1 MLKIKLLK
9 ALNGDSIII
18 SYGEEKTYNILID
31 GGCGK
36 LCYRQLCRYMEDMK
50 KEKNVID
57 LVVLTHIDS
66 DHIEGILRLFSQKE
80 FDFSIIKEMWFNFG
94 EGLQNSLKIEGI
106 NKEINLY
113 DFDTKISW
121 KQGRS
126 LEERLQDTAIQR
138 RSFLKVGDSY
148 FIGDARIT
156 ILSPTIDTLNEF
168 VRKEIEESKQSAK
181 IASSY
186 DYQKGV
192 LELNETE
199 FEGIVSLT
207 NKSSIAFL
215 FELGEIKL
223 LLLGDAEAAT
233 IEDSLSHL
241 GYSRENKLK
250 VDYCKI
256 AHHASRHNTS
266 GTLIQM
272 LDCKNYIISTK
283 STTQGRPSKECLSRI
298 ICNSTTSVS
307 FYCNYDIN
315 ANDIFTEDEFSKYGM
330 KFITVDENGIDVEEN
345 KHDNRLL

>member
-9 ALNGDSIII
+9 ALNGDCIII

-36 LCYRQLCRYMEDMK
+36 LCYHQLCGYIENMK
-50 KEKNVID
+50 KEKNIFD

-94 EGLQNSLKIEGI
+94 EELQNSLEIKGI

-113 DFDTKISW
+113 DFDAKISW

-126 LEERLQDTAIQR
+126 LEERLQETAIQR
-138 RSFLKVGDSY
+138 RSFLKVGDFH
-148 FIGDARIT
+148 FIGNAKIT

-181 IASSY
+181 IASSN

-233 IEDSLSHL
+233 IEESLSRL
-241 GYSRENKLK
+241 GYSQENKLK
-250 VDYCKI
+250 IDYCKI

-266 GTLIQM
+266 GSLIQM

-283 STTQGRPSKECLSRI
+283 STTQGRPSKECLSRV
-298 ICNSTTSVS
+298 ICNSTTPVN

-345 KHDNRLL
+345 KYDNRLL